1 VGTGIDFWRL
11 ESVRKQQL
19 IEKII
24 V

>member
-1 VGTGIDFWRL
+1 VATEIDFWRL
-11 ESVRKQQL
+11 ESIRKQQL